1 MLYTQIGGKYH
12 PDDDSVFRLKRRL
25 TGLGV
30 TVSHPLADSI
40 LALGEAHGFA
50 FDPAEYSFA
59 DVERNYYES
68 IRRCDVH
75 IVANQFGLDL
85 GYIGGSASQEMTY
98 AMLHTRPIVMLHPG
112 RLTAGVDSTV
122 RQILEPRYE
131 RLVVCDLLAEP
142 EAVVQERL
150 QRLVGRTVDYRL
162 TDDERDFISTWTHSF
177 LDSLEPEAADAAT
190 SV

>member
-85 GYIGGSASQEMTY
+85 GYIGGSAS
-98 AMLHTRPIVMLHPG
+98 H
-112 RLTAGVDSTV
+112 
-122 RQILEPRYE
+122 
-131 RLVVCDLLAEP
+131 C
-142 EAVVQERL
+142 EAC
-150 QRLVGRTVDYRL
+150 
-162 TDDERDFISTWTHSF
+162 F
-177 LDSLEPEAADAAT
+177 EARI
-190 SV
+190 